1 MPLVS
6 ATDLS
11 VMYGA
16 DQIFENVSLDINE
29 HARIGI
35 VGPNGSGKTSLLKI
49 IVKELEPDSGSV
61 HWSRGLQLSYVPQT
75 PPHSANGTL
84 KDEVTRAFHKLLSL
98 EHDLEVSALDLEQS
112 GGGKSSEVEDRYA
125 AQLRDYESL
134 GGYTYENEMERMV
147 DALGLGQDAL
157 KTQSSW
163 ASGGER
169 TRAALARAL
178 LSRPDL
184 LVLDEPTNHLDLKGV
199 GWLEGFL
206 SKTSS
211 AVVLVSHD
219 RYFLDKAV
227 NQIWELDYGRL
238 ETYPGNYSAY
248 RRLKEERTSRRQQEY
263 QRQQEYIAKE
273 QDFIRRYHA
282 GQRSKEARG
291 RETRLERLERI
302 DRPNKDGAISIGNL
316 AASRTGQIVLS
327 TRNLKVGYADDG
339 IQTHLLS
346 PPDLKLERGS
356 RTAMIGDNGVGKT
369 TLLKTILGF
378 TAPLGGSVELGHNVA
393 VGYYRQGQEDLP
405 EESTVLDALLD
416 VKNLPLGEARSYL
429 ARFLFQGE
437 DVFKSIASCSGGER
451 SRLTLAC
458 LMLSKANFLIL
469 DEPTTH
475 FDIPSREAVEKVLLD
490 YQGSILLVSHDRHF
504 VSLLAEALWVVGGGT
519 VTPFRGTFEEWAE
532 SQAEVSQATHL
543 AKSIPQKKSAD
554 SQDQPRTPSRPNPIR
569 EELMLS
575 AIDGLEKKLADV
587 ENRLETAAQDQDL
600 TAVASLGQEY
610 DETRAELERKLE
622 EWIG

>member
-1 MPLVS
+1 MVS

-16 DQIFENVSLDINE
+16 DQIFEHLSLDINE

-98 EHDLEVSALDLEQS
+98 EHDLEASALDLEQS

-147 DALGLGQDAL
+147 DALGLGQDTL

-248 RRLKEERTSRRQQEY
+248 RRLKEERTSRQQQEY

-291 RETRLERLERI
+291 RETRLKRLERI

-451 SRLTLAC
+451 SRLALAC

-543 AKSIPQKKSAD
+543 AKSTPQKKSAD

-569 EELMLS
+569 EELMLN

>member
-1 MPLVS
+1 LVS

-16 DQIFENVSLDINE
+16 DQIFEHVSLDINE

-98 EHDLEVSALDLEQS
+98 EHDLEASALDLEQS
-112 GGGKSSEVEDRYA
+112 GGGKSSEVAERYA

-147 DALGLGQDAL
+147 DALGLGQDTL

-248 RRLKEERTSRRQQEY
+248 RRLKEERTSRQQQEY

-302 DRPNKDGAISIGNL
+302 DRPNRDGAISIGNL

-327 TRNLKVGYADDG
+327 TRGLKVGYADDG

-451 SRLTLAC
+451 SRLALAC

-532 SQAEVSQATHL
+532 SQAEVSQTTHL
-543 AKSIPQKKSAD
+543 AKSTPQKKSTD

-569 EELMLS
+569 EELMLN

-587 ENRLETAAQDQDL
+587 ENRLEMAAQDQDL

>member
-16 DQIFENVSLDINE
+16 DQIFEHVSLDINE

-98 EHDLEVSALDLEQS
+98 EHDLEASALDLEQS
-112 GGGKSSEVEDRYA
+112 GGGKSSEVEERYA

-147 DALGLGQDAL
+147 DALGLGQDTL

-248 RRLKEERTSRRQQEY
+248 RRLKEERTSRQQQEY

-302 DRPNKDGAISIGNL
+302 DRPNRDDAISIGNL

-327 TRNLKVGYADDG
+327 TRGLKVGYADDG

-451 SRLTLAC
+451 SRLALAC

-532 SQAEVSQATHL
+532 SQAEVSQTTHL
-543 AKSIPQKKSAD
+543 AKSNPQKKSAD

-569 EELMLS
+569 EELMLN

>member
-1 MPLVS
+1 MVS

-98 EHDLEVSALDLEQS
+98 EHDLEASALDLEQS

-169 TRAALARAL
+169 TRASLARAL

-199 GWLEGFL
+199 GWLESFL

-369 TLLKTILGF
+369 ALLKTILGF